1 MRKGGNE
8 AARVLDAWNS
18 KPIDMCSTRNYA
30 YHMSKMIQ
38 IRNVPDDPHTTLL
51 PSVWRYRHTLSA
63 YDAAYVVPA
72 ETRGATL
79 TTRDPRLASAHGHT
93 AKIELF

>member
-1 MRKGGNE
+1 MLTN
-8 AARVLDAWNS
+8 
-18 KPIDMCSTRNYA
+18 A

-63 YDAAYVVPA
+63 YDAVLCLPKHAA
-72 ETRGATL
+72 R
-79 TTRDPRLASAHGHT
+79 R
-93 AKIELF
+93 

>member
-1 MRKGGNE
+1 MLTN
-8 AARVLDAWNS
+8 
-18 KPIDMCSTRNYA
+18 A

-38 IRNVPDDPHTTLL
+38 ILNVPDDPHTTLL

-63 YDAAYVVPA
+63 YDAVYVVLA
-72 ETRGATL
+72 ETGGATL

-93 AKIELF
+93 AKIGLFWKIPPSTAEAWQSWITLADTA